1 MKYIDAVIDNKS
13 NNTDTFYTYAAP
25 DEVGVGAR
33 LTVPFARRK
42 KSVDA
47 YCIRENKSPAYD
59 PAKIREIESYDPER
73 SLTSEMIDTAVWMR
87 RRYGV
92 KYIDAVKMFTVGG
105 KRIPKKVLEAS
116 GRETAETG
124 TDSGCGAAEDS
135 GDNGRNSAVTVNDPG
150 YTLSEDQ
157 KNAAERI
164 LGYVR
169 SRRFRPFLIKGVT
182 NSGKTEVY
190 MRVAEEVLKQ
200 GRTVIVLLPE
210 IALSVQV
217 RKRFEERFGKDKVAT
232 LHSKLTTSA
241 KLGEWIRIRRGDA
254 KIVVGARTSVFA
266 PLDNIGAI
274 IIDEEHEST
283 YKSDHNPKY
292 ETVDIAYKRAEAHNA
307 VLVLGSATPS
317 ITSYS
322 RAKSG
327 VYELLEM
334 KDRIGDSTMPVIETV
349 DMRKELRAGNTG
361 IISRRLAEETD
372 RALKRGEQVILFLN
386 RRGFSTQILCPD
398 CGYRM
403 TCPDC
408 GITLTYH
415 KTVNAAVCHYCS
427 RKFALP
433 EKCPD
438 CGNKFIRY
446 TGAGTEKVEESV
458 RELWPN
464 ASVARFDLDTA
475 AKADDA
481 GKVIEDFQKGR
492 TDILVGTQILAK
504 GLDFRNVGLVGVIN
518 ADTSLNI
525 PDYRSSE
532 RTFQLITQVSGRAG
546 RAGGESRVIIQTYDP
561 ESDVLKEAAS
571 GDYEAFYEAELLHRN
586 IMNYPPYSDI
596 ISVGFVSESAEEA
609 TAYAEAFRKRL
620 LSLKSVPEDASVL
633 RVRLDERKT
642 DGRFKAEFIIKAPP
656 GSRAGYVREYME
668 YRDRMIE
675 AKSDCFIEIDINP
688 Y

>member
-1 MKYIDAVIDNKS
+1 MKFIDVVIDNKS
-13 NNTDTFYTYAAP
+13 NNTDTFFTYAAP
-25 DEVGVGAR
+25 DEVGTGAR
-33 LTVPFARRK
+33 LTVPFAKRRK
-42 KSVDA
+42 AVDA
-47 YCIRENKSPAYD
+47 YCIRENPSPSYD

-73 SLTSEMIDTAVWMR
+73 SLTGEMIQTAVWMR

-105 KRIPKKVLEAS
+105 KRVPKK
-116 GRETAETG
+116 
-124 TDSGCGAAEDS
+124 AAEALESCRQEVCDQS
-135 GDNGRNSAVTVNDPG
+135 IAINNPG
-150 YTLSEDQ
+150 YKLSDAQ
-157 KNAAERI
+157 KNAAQHIIRYVNERK
-164 LGYVR
+164 
-169 SRRFRPFLIKGVT
+169 FRPFLIKGVT

-210 IALSVQV
+210 IALSAQV
-217 RKRFEERFGKDKVAT
+217 EKRFKARFGDKMVAT

-241 KLGEWIRIRRGDA
+241 KLGEWMRIRHGAAR
-254 KIVVGARTSVFA
+254 IVVGARTSVFA
-266 PLDNIGAI
+266 PLENIGAI
-274 IIDEEHEST
+274 IIDEEHETT

-292 ETVDIAYKRAEAHNA
+292 ETVDIAYKRAEAHGA
-307 VLVLGSATPS
+307 VLVMGSATPS
-317 ITSYS
+317 VSSYN
-322 RAKSG
+322 RARNG

-334 KDRIGDSTMPVIETV
+334 NERIGESTMPVLETV
-349 DMRKELRAGNTG
+349 DMRKEIKAGNLDV
-361 IISRRLAEETD
+361 ISRRLAEETD
-372 RALKRGEQVILFLN
+372 RCLRRGEQVILFLN

-427 RKFALP
+427 RKFPLP

-458 RELWPN
+458 RRLWPDAN
-464 ASVARFDLDTA
+464 VARFDLDTA
-475 AKADDA
+475 ANTDNAA
-481 GKVIEDFQKGR
+481 QVIDDFQKGN

-504 GLDFRNVGLVGVIN
+504 GLDFRNVGLVGIIN
-518 ADTSLNI
+518 ADVSLNI

-532 RTFQLITQVSGRAG
+532 RTYQLITQVAGRAG

-561 ESDVLKEAAS
+561 ESDVIREAAA
-571 GDYEAFYEAELLHRN
+571 GDYESFYEAELLHRN

-596 ISVGFVSESAEEA
+596 IAVGFVSESADEA
-609 TAYAEAFRKRL
+609 TGYAEAFRKRL
-620 LSLKSVPEDASVL
+620 LGLKSVPEDAAVL
-633 RVRLDERKT
+633 KVRLDERKT
-642 DGRFKAEFIIKAPP
+642 DGKFKAEFIIKAPP

-668 YRDRMIE
+668 YRDRMTE
-675 AKSDCFIEIDINP
+675 AKSDCFIEIDVNP